1 MLGKCLRMKDKDKQE
16 DRLCRYCGKKLPKR
30 KKRFC
35 NKDCQINF
43 KEREENKTSVFKVS
57 NRNQEYKIRLS
68 LDEKRKIGK
77 KADELGLKMS
87 QYMRLVALYG
97 IKIPSQVL
105 L

>member
-1 MLGKCLRMKDKDKQE
+1 MKDKDKQE
-16 DRLCRYCGKKLPKR
+16 DRFCFYCASKINSKN
-30 KKRFC
+30 KRFC
-35 NKDCQINF
+35 NKDCRINF